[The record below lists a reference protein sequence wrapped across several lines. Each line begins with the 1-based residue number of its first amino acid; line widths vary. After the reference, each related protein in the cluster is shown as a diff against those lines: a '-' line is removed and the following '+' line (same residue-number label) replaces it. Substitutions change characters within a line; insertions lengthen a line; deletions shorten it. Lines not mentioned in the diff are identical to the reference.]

1 MTDMRPGIAVFPGTF
16 DPATF
21 GHLDIIQRS
30 ARLFGKLVVGVGKN
44 PEKHEMFPTDER
56 VEMMREITRE
66 VENVTVRAYEG
77 LTMKFAHE
85 VGAGIIVRGIRDSHD
100 LRDELNFANAN
111 MMVGDV
117 ETVVLMASDR
127 NALTSSTLIKQIVE
141 LGGGEIHRLA
151 DLVPP
156 GVLSRLKNQLCRK

>member
-1 MTDMRPGIAVFPGTF
+1 MAGMRPGIAVFPGTF

-30 ARLFGKLVVGVGKN
+30 ARLFDQLIVGIGKN
-44 PEKHEMFPTDER
+44 PEKHEMFSSDER
-56 VEMMREITRE
+56 IEMIRE
-66 VENVTVRAYEG
+66 VTQGIDNVSVRAYEG

-85 VGAGIIVRGIRDSHD
+85 AGAGVIVRGIRDSHD

-111 MMVGDV
+111 LMVGDI

-141 LGGGEIHRLA
+141 LGGSEIDRLR

-156 GVLSRLKNQLCRK
+156 GVLARLQDRLRPK